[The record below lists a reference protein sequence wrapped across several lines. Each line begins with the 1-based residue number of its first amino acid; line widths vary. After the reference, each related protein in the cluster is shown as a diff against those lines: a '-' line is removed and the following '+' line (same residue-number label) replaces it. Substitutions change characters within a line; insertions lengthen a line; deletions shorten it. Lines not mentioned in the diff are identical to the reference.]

1 MSNSTTA
8 PTAPHAPEDQ
18 GSTINGKSIPQ
29 PMLAGA
35 IFGVI
40 FGIFCLILHVC
51 LVRYLV
57 KARAKHIPKVRK
69 VKVKK
74 GKKGKKG
81 KKDKKDKKGKK
92 SKKSDDTST
101 GTSAGSS
108 IAM

>member
-1 MSNSTTA
+1 MSNSTTT
-8 PTAPHAPEDQ
+8 PTAHAPSEE
-18 GSTINGKSIPQ
+18 SIINGKSIPQ

-69 VKVKK
+69 VKA
-74 GKKGKKG
+74 KKG
-81 KKDKKDKKGKK
+81 KKDKKLKK

-101 GTSAGSS
+101 GASTGSS